1 MAPLLVQVVVTVIA
15 RWFVP
20 WRDAVRI
27 GLAVMFAFTATS
39 HFTSLKHDMAA
50 MIPPPLTGA
59 LWVIYATGVLEMAGG
74 VGLLLSRWRRL
85 AGICLALLLVA
96 MFPANIYAAMNGVT
110 LGGEPA
116 SALWWRAPLQLLWL
130 GLLWWSSIRRSDR
143 AFSICISLRPPNTP
157 G

>member
-1 MAPLLVQVVVTVIA
+1 MAPLIVQVVATLVA

-27 GLAVMFAFTATS
+27 GLAVMFAFTAAS
-39 HFTSLKHDMAA
+39 HFSSLKHDMAA

-59 LWVIYATGVLEMAGG
+59 LWAIYVTGVLELAGAA
-74 VGLLLSRWRRL
+74 GLLLSRWRRL
-85 AGICLALLLVA
+85 AGICLALLLLA
-96 MFPANIYAAMNGVT
+96 LFPANIYAAVNGVT

-130 GLLWWSSIRRSDR
+130 GLLWWSSIVRVRS
-143 AFSICISLRPPNTP
+143 
-157 G
+157 

>member
-1 MAPLLVQVVVTVIA
+1 MAPLIVQIVVTLVA

-27 GLAVMFAFTATS
+27 GLAVMFAFTAAS
-39 HFTSLKHDMAA
+39 HFSSLKHDLAA

-59 LWVIYATGVLEMAGG
+59 LWVIYVTGVLEMAGG

-85 AGICLALLLVA
+85 AGICLALLLIA
-96 MFPANIYAAMNGVT
+96 LFPANLYAALNGVT

-116 SALWWRAPLQLLWL
+116 SALWWRTPLQLLWL
-130 GLLWWSSIRRSDR
+130 ALLWWSAINARRK
-143 AFSICISLRPPNTP
+143 
-157 G
+157 

>member
-1 MAPLLVQVVVTVIA
+1 MAPLIVQVVVTLIA

-27 GLAVMFAFTATS
+27 GLAVMFGFTAAS
-39 HFTSLKHDMAA
+39 HFSSLKHDMAA

-59 LWVIYATGVLEMAGG
+59 LWVIYVTGALEMAGG

-130 GLLWWSSIRRSDR
+130 GLLWWSSIRRSG
-143 AFSICISLRPPNTP
+143 RPESVS
-157 G
+157 